1 MTSVP
6 VVCVTFM
13 GSMQQGLG
21 GMNTLT
27 VDLIETCFGQC
38 LGKGPAI
45 TGIPLEAER
54 RRRWRNPIQS
64 AQFLPVPKLFQKLHF

>member
-6 VVCVTFM
+6 VVCVH
-13 GSMQQGLG
+13 GEHAAGVG
-21 GMNTLT
+21 GDGHSN
-27 VDLIETCFGQC
+27 VDFIETCFGQC